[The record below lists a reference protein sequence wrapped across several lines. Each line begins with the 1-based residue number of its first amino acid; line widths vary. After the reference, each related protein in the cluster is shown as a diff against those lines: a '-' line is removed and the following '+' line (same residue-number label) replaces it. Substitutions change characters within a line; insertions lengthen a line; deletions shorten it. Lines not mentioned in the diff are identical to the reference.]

1 MANDKP
7 STSTVSHY
15 NLQNKIPDIH
25 KMVTDMS
32 PWRTWCWT
40 KFKTKRA
47 KQTKYTWTRYDKR
60 AASASNQQQDA
71 KTFTADA
78 SVEPHFVGNY
88 CQISDQ
94 NIQVDN
100 RVKVSKTTGKTDMS
114 DRTKEAMLAVK
125 YDCETAI
132 LGTQVPTDS
141 AAATSPGQTIAKTAS
156 LTAWIASHTDMG
168 TGGTPAAPAAG
179 TDGIPTSTGT
189 AGTTARAFTKSQLDG
204 MLLSI
209 EEGSSGMAD
218 TVIMNPR
225 LKMSFDK
232 MMIRQ
237 GATSSSNYN
246 AAGVMAPQ
254 QDYGSKPSPK
264 GVTVQG
270 AVMLYNSTFGQVE
283 IMSSKWSKKDKKDS
297 IIHILDTSAFCLVFL
312 RKMHME
318 DMGIRGDFRERTVR
332 VDWGTYC
339 KEDKTSAQIR
349 AINYE
354 TAVAA

>member
-1 MANDKP
+1 MARASAN
-7 STSTVSHY
+7 TVTHY
-15 NLQNKIPDIH
+15 NLKNKIPDIH

-60 AASASNQQQDA
+60 AANASNQAEDG

-125 YDCETAI
+125 YDCESAI
-132 LGTQVPTDS
+132 LGTQVPNDS
-141 AAATSPGQTIAKTAS
+141 AITNDKTGAQKVAKTAS

-168 TGGTPAAPAAG
+168 SGGTPASPTAG

-218 TVIMNPR
+218 TVIMSPR
-225 LKMSFDK
+225 LKLSFDK

-237 GATSSSNYN
+237 GATSSADYN

-283 IMSSKWSKKDKKDS
+283 IMSSKWTPKSKTDS

-349 AINYE
+349 AINE
-354 TAVAA
+354 TTAVAA